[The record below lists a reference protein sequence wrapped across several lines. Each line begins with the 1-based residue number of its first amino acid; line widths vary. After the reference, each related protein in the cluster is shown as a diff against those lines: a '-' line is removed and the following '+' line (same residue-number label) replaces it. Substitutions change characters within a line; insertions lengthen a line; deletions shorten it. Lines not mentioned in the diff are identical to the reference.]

1 MRVTTSKS
9 KNSESFYITKSFV
22 NDKGTCTSTTFRKL
36 GTLSE
41 LILEHGPTR
50 DDVMAWAK
58 EEARIETEKY
68 KKDRQEKAVQIT
80 FHADRQLDFGR
91 QVRYRGGYL
100 FPQAIYYQLQMDKI
114 CRKLKARHKYQYDK
128 IGRAH
133 V

>member
-50 DDVMAWAK
+50 DD
-58 EEARIETEKY
+58 E
-68 KKDRQEKAVQIT
+68 
-80 FHADRQLDFGR
+80 
-91 QVRYRGGYL
+91 
-100 FPQAIYYQLQMDKI
+100 
-114 CRKLKARHKYQYDK
+114 